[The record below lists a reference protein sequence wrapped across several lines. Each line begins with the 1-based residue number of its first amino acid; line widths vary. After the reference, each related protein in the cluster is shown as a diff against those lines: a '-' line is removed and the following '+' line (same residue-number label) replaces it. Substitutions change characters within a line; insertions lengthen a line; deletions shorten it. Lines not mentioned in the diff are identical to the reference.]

1 MKPIK
6 CIPQKISKLLLGSL
20 MLVGAIALVI
30 IGITLLPVFG
40 FILAVPVISLSFYVY
55 SLHLNDQCE
64 IDLS

>member
-1 MKPIK
+1 M
-6 CIPQKISKLLLGSL
+6 PQKLSKLLLGSL
-20 MLVGAIALVI
+20 ILVAAVALVI

-40 FILAVPVISLSFYVY
+40 FILAVPVISLAFYIY